1 MYYIYAAAGILL
13 TAFDLIIKHI
23 VNTAKPAFP
32 IIDGVF
38 HITYAENTGAAFSMF
53 AGFPHFTTVLTIVL
67 ILALI
72 GYIIYSKPKKHIEL
86 IAFTLMISG
95 GIGNLVNRLTLGYVV
110 DFFDFRLINFAIFN
124 TADVFICVGA
134 GLFILSTFLTS
145 GKKG

>member
-23 VNTAKPAFP
+23 VNTTRPAFP

-38 HITYAENTGAAFSMF
+38 HITYARNTGAAFSMF
-53 AGFPHFTTVLTIVL
+53 ASFPEFTTILTCVL

-72 GYIIYSKPKKHIEL
+72 GYIIYSKPKKHLEL
-86 IAFTLMISG
+86 TAFTLMISG

-134 GLFILSTFLTS
+134 GLFILSTFLFS

>member
-1 MYYIYAAAGILL
+1 MYYIYAAVGILL

-23 VNTAKPAFP
+23 VNTVKPAFP

-38 HITYAENTGAAFSMF
+38 HITYAKNTGAAFSMF
-53 AGFPHFTTVLTIVL
+53 SSFPQFTTVLTVVL

-72 GYIIYSKPKKHIEL
+72 GYIIYSKPKQHLEL
-86 IAFTLMISG
+86 ISFTLMISG
-95 GIGNLVNRLTLGYVV
+95 GIGNLINRLTLGYVV

-134 GLFILSTFLTS
+134 GLFILSTFLFS

>member
-1 MYYIYAAAGILL
+1 MYYIYAAAGVVL
-13 TAFDLIIKHI
+13 TAFDLIIKH
-23 VNTAKPAFP
+23 VVDTLKPSFP

-38 HITYAENTGAAFSMF
+38 HITYAKNTGAAFSMF
-53 AGFPHFTTVLTIVL
+53 SSFPQFTTVLTCVL

-72 GYIIYSKPKKHIEL
+72 GYIIYSKPKRHIEL
-86 IAFTLMISG
+86 TAFTLMISG

-124 TADVFICVGA
+124 TADVFIVVGA
-134 GLFILSTFLTS
+134 GLFILSTFLLS

>member
-1 MYYIYAAAGILL
+1 LYYIYAAVGVVL
-13 TAFDLIIKHI
+13 TAFDLIIKH
-23 VNTAKPAFP
+23 VVDTLKPSFP

-38 HITYAENTGAAFSMF
+38 HITYAKNTGAAFSMF
-53 AGFPHFTTVLTIVL
+53 SSFPQFTTVLTIVL

-86 IAFTLMISG
+86 TAFTLMISG
-95 GIGNLVNRLTLGYVV
+95 GVGNLVNRLTLGYVV

-124 TADVFICVGA
+124 TADVFIVVGA
-134 GLFILSTFLTS
+134 GLFILSTFLLS